1 MFSLYWCSGIR
12 RQHFTSSQCFHT
24 MFFFP
29 SFSVLSLAN
38 AKVFEDYVQDL
49 LRSDP
54 TSDPTQAGQRQ
65 PDALGCQGQVHVT
78 VPLVLRQGRHTVLQ
92 MGPVS
97 GLGQRGGA
105 RQRVA
110 TPTEEARAQNEPDR
124 SLLSF
129 AQRVCLSDDGHQ
141 RAKKQKTKTFCKI
154 SNQNKCSER
163 KQSDVVLSPW
173 TSGWQLTVSWRCCAA
188 QSESPAVL
196 GWCDRR
202 GDKREGVRTHVS
214 APRPAAAAAPRA
226 AGPFYSAPAEPCL
239 KERHWSVTRPMSASL
254 WKLFFFDGMEKI
266 KKMGFTFSAC
276 QKAVYISDICLVL
289 KSI

>member
-1 MFSLYWCSGIR
+1 MFSHYV
-12 RQHFTSSQCFHT
+12 
-24 MFFFP
+24 FFP

-141 RAKKQKTKTFCKI
+141 RAKKQKTKT
-154 SNQNKCSER
+154 QNKCSER

-173 TSGWQLTVSWRCCAA
+173 TSG
-188 QSESPAVL
+188 
-196 GWCDRR
+196 
-202 GDKREGVRTHVS
+202 
-214 APRPAAAAAPRA
+214 
-226 AGPFYSAPAEPCL
+226 
-239 KERHWSVTRPMSASL
+239 
-254 WKLFFFDGMEKI
+254 
-266 KKMGFTFSAC
+266 
-276 QKAVYISDICLVL
+276 
-289 KSI
+289 